1 MTARLFP
8 RALPHVLR
16 AALAPLILLSLVA
29 GLLTG
34 AGGPAAAYTPP
45 SGVTTSNPLGTLAER
60 RAIIGMIIR
69 SIDAAP
75 RRSQIR
81 VASWNLRSNDIVDSL
96 VRAHRRGVGVR
107 VIMDLGNAN
116 AKNPNVGVEA
126 LEATLRGRENRK
138 RPPRFR
144 SGVRRCVSSCRG
156 VQGIPHAK
164 FFLFSKLGKARG
176 VVINTS
182 ANATD
187 LAASS
192 QWNDAYVLK
201 RKPAVYTAFRRTFTE
216 MWRDEPVAQGY
227 SVVKDGSTAAM
238 FYPYT
243 GVGATKDPVLR
254 ELDRVRCVSADGSRV
269 TKIRVAMTAW
279 YGARGIA
286 IAHKIRELTNSG
298 CDVRIVYAVMGNE
311 ALRVLRRL
319 GPEPVPMQQIV
330 QDFDGDGVY
339 DRYLHSKV
347 LTIKGIYQRRRAA
360 ITLNGS
366 ANWSPAVLASDEAV
380 LRIGG
385 AKVAGAY
392 NRWIDRLYLDPPV
405 DTLGFARRGLVGP
418 VDAYA
423 KIQVR

>member
-1 MTARLFP
+1 MSARSPQP
-8 RALPHVLR
+8 RVLSTHLAATLLLALL
-16 AALAPLILLSLVA
+16 A

-34 AGGPAAAYTPP
+34 VGVGPAAAYSPP
-45 SGVTTSNPLGTLAER
+45 SGVTTSNPLGDPAER
-60 RAIIGMIIR
+60 RTIIGMVIR

-81 VASWNLRSNDIVDSL
+81 VASWNLRSNDIVESL
-96 VRAHRRGVGVR
+96 IRAHRRGVGVR

-116 AKNPNVGVEA
+116 AENPNLGVDT
-126 LEATLRGRENRK
+126 LETTLAGRDNAE

-164 FFLFSKLGKARG
+164 FFLFSKLGKARD

-192 QWNDAYVLK
+192 QWNDAFVLK
-201 RKPAVYTAFRRTFTE
+201 RKPAVYAAFRRTFTE
-216 MWRDEPVAQGY
+216 MWRDQPVAQGY
-227 SVVKDGSTAAM
+227 SVVKDGTMAAM

-243 GVGATKDPVLR
+243 GTGTTKDPVIR
-254 ELDRVRCVSADGSRV
+254 ELDWVRCRNAGAGSRV
-269 TKIRVAMTAW
+269 TKIRVAMTSW
-279 YGARGIA
+279 YGERGIE
-286 IAHKIRELTNSG
+286 IAHKIRALANEG

-311 ALRVLRRL
+311 ALRVLRKL
-319 GPEPVPMQQIV
+319 GPTPVPMQQIV

-347 LTIKGIYQRRRAA
+347 LTIKGTYQRRQAA

-385 AKVAGAY
+385 TKVANAY

-405 DTLGFARRGLVGP
+405 NAPLKFARRGLIGP

-423 KIQVR
+423 KIQER